1 MNYPV
6 FGTKFTFDMEKIKEL
21 GYDYDKMQ
29 EAIDKKTDEIGLRKI
44 SENIYEADADTFSL
58 GKIGTLTMD
67 YLLEQKWFCNSV
79 KEWYV
84 LKNQVICGDFIAD
97 GALRI

>member
-6 FGTKFTFDMEKIKEL
+6 FGTKFTFDMDKIKEL
-21 GYDYDKMQ
+21 GYDY
-29 EAIDKKTDEIGLRKI
+29 DEIGLRKI